1 MLDIPT
7 EENTMTFTKFAVAA
21 AAALLCAGSV
31 IAAPVEGTDYVVLE
45 KPIPNASGTF
55 IKVYSYDCPFCYK
68 YDKSVVPA
76 VKAKL
81 DKEMKFLDYHLHT
94 KGKYGKEGSEVLA
107 VMWVADEAAGRDPYA
122 ADAMHKKAK
131 FALYKA
137 YHDKKQRWDDGAD
150 AFRATA
156 LEAVG
161 MSKAD
166 FDAKKNDPKV
176 QALVKAWADSTYD
189 VAKIQ
194 GVPVLN
200 VNDLA
205 NALKQAVLP
214 GEELRIF
221 LAKEGKEQGQAI
233 GYLDDGTM
241 VVVENGK
248 RSVNQTVPVTVTSV
262 LQTSAGRMIFAKM
275 K

>member
-81 DKEMKFLDYHLHT
+81 DKEMKFLDYHLH
-94 KGKYGKEGSEVLA
+94 
-107 VMWVADEAAGRDPYA
+107 
-122 ADAMHKKAK
+122 AMHKKAK

-194 GVPVLN
+194 GVPAFV
-200 VNDLA
+200 VNGKYL
-205 NALKQAVLP
+205 LKTASI
-214 GEELRIF
+214 RSI
-221 LAKEGKEQGQAI
+221 
-233 GYLDDGTM
+233 DGL
-241 VVVENGK
+241 VENIRELSK
-248 RSVNQTVPVTVTSV
+248 
-262 LQTSAGRMIFAKM
+262 K
-275 K
+275 

>member
-94 KGKYGKEGSEVLA
+94 TGKYGKEGSEVLA
-107 VMWVADEAAGRDPYA
+107 VMWVADEAAGRDHA
-122 ADAMHKKAK
+122 AYGGAQTCMNVGHRRDVMKDERQRGRVEKLLTRLVVERLRPDVNRDAS
-131 FALYKA
+131 FAS
-137 YHDKKQRWDDGAD
+137 DDGKG
-150 AFRATA
+150 RHGGT
-156 LEAVG
+156 
-161 MSKAD
+161 ST
-166 FDAKKNDPKV
+166 
-176 QALVKAWADSTYD
+176 LVLFS
-189 VAKIQ
+189 
-194 GVPVLN
+194 
-200 VNDLA
+200 
-205 NALKQAVLP
+205 
-214 GEELRIF
+214 F
-221 LAKEGKEQGQAI
+221 
-233 GYLDDGTM
+233 
-241 VVVENGK
+241 
-248 RSVNQTVPVTVTSV
+248 S
-262 LQTSAGRMIFAKM
+262 
-275 K
+275 

>member
-107 VMWVADEAAGRDPYA
+107 GM
-122 ADAMHKKAK
+122 
-131 FALYKA
+131 
-137 YHDKKQRWDDGAD
+137 
-150 AFRATA
+150 TA
-156 LEAVG
+156 PTPSAQPP
-161 MSKAD
+161 SRPSACPRPIST
-166 FDAKKNDPKV
+166 PK
-176 QALVKAWADSTYD
+176 
-189 VAKIQ
+189 
-194 GVPVLN
+194 
-200 VNDLA
+200 
-205 NALKQAVLP
+205 
-214 GEELRIF
+214 
-221 LAKEGKEQGQAI
+221 
-233 GYLDDGTM
+233 
-241 VVVENGK
+241 
-248 RSVNQTVPVTVTSV
+248 
-262 LQTSAGRMIFAKM
+262 RMIRRFRRS
-275 K
+275 

>member
-1 MLDIPT
+1 
-7 EENTMTFTKFAVAA
+7 
-21 AAALLCAGSV
+21 
-31 IAAPVEGTDYVVLE
+31 
-45 KPIPNASGTF
+45 
-55 IKVYSYDCPFCYK
+55 
-68 YDKSVVPA
+68 
-76 VKAKL
+76 
-81 DKEMKFLDYHLHT
+81 MKFLDYHLHT

-176 QALVKAWADSTYD
+176 QALVKAWAPP
-189 VAKIQ
+189 KILSISLQ
-194 GVPVLN
+194 IESPNPVP
-200 VNDLA
+200 
-205 NALKQAVLP
+205 
-214 GEELRIF
+214 
-221 LAKEGKEQGQAI
+221 
-233 GYLDDGTM
+233 
-241 VVVENGK
+241 
-248 RSVNQTVPVTVTSV
+248 
-262 LQTSAGRMIFAKM
+262 
-275 K
+275 